1 MTHITP
7 SIVKKRLG
15 RVIAY
20 NTAFSFL
27 PGVSV
32 PGAVFLSQAIYWSKN
47 SASESRDGWFYKKQC
62 GDDSWE
68 EETGLSI
75 KQQVSARAVLVKLG
89 VLEEKRR
96 DVPAKLWYRVNYD
109 RLLELQEDSSPLK
122 CKKNKCGSSVI
133 ENIVGRLIA
142 YYPDFTLLPGITV
155 CSAIFLSQAFY
166 WSDNITAKS
175 RGGWFYKKQ
184 RGEDNWESETGLSP
198 KQQANARISLAKLGI
213 LKEERIG
220 VPAIVWYR
228 VDCERLLELL
238 VEHVELK
245 NSSKSRSSQ
254 FHPLGES
261 DLPFGESDLPY
272 SQSDKPNSTFQ
283 NRQKGKSITENT
295 SKITAKKNRR
305 TAKGDQPEVD
315 NIQQRRAAALQRSEQ
330 IADNNAK
337 RYGDTTAGEPGIVGM
352 RKVMRKG
359 INNRNVGVG

>member
-32 PGAVFLSQAIYWSKN
+32 PGAVFLSQVAYWSKN
-47 SASESRDGWFYKKQC
+47 STSESRDGWFYKKQC

-68 EETGLSI
+68 DETGLSL
-75 KQQVSARAVLVKLG
+75 KQQVSARAALVELG
-89 VLEEKRR
+89 ILEERRR

-109 RLLELQEDSSPLK
+109 RLLELQENSLPFKS
-122 CKKNKCGSSVI
+122 KNKKCGSSVI
-133 ENIVGRLIA
+133 ESIVGRLIA
-142 YYPDFTLLPGITV
+142 YYPDFTLLPGISVTGAV
-155 CSAIFLSQAFY
+155 FLSQAFY

-184 RGEDNWESETGLSP
+184 RGEDSWESETGLSP
-198 KQQANARISLAKLGI
+198 KQQANARKSLAKLGI

-245 NSSKSRSSQ
+245 NSSKNRSSQ

-261 DLPFGESDLPY
+261 DLPLGESDLPY

-295 SKITAKKNRR
+295 SKITARKNRR

-315 NIQQRRAAALQRSEQ
+315 NLQQRRAAALQRSEQ

-337 RYGDTTAGEPGIVGM
+337 RYGDTTAGEPAMVGI
-352 RKVMRKG
+352 RKGMRKG
-359 INNRNVGVG
+359 INKRNVGVG